1 MKLRALFSKSS
12 TGVGDLSRQWL
23 ASDWTWDVVGVAGS
37 IAALIL
43 YYLMR
48 ESRHH
53 PLTVVANAAADA
65 SVPLLVVV
73 LVRYWYRYRR
83 PGDTFCRVVD
93 AFNHPDVVHGLSEY
107 LGDQM
112 LSAAAEVKAILRPE
126 GADLGGRGYDI
137 ATYLILWLSR
147 ARLPKEHKCYRGV
160 FVGPFSESWPQW
172 EEARSFRLAEMV
184 TKTTLQAAFLE
195 LATAVGRAP
204 MQHRR
209 VVVLSEDEF
218 LSFLNGSGNAFLT
231 FVRWHAEVFAGAL
244 ELPLRIL
251 IFREQDDLARRFKE
265 WCGGYDLVDYGI
277 IGSCYVFGN
286 APNGLKGL
294 DKNVKLICRTS
305 EVLKYQERFEA
316 LWLKCDAAFSLEL
329 SRFQGS
335 EDAVAYLKTQESQD
349 NWPFVVKGIMEREVF
364 FEPKPLAAVAN
375 S

>member
-37 IAALIL
+37 IAALVL

-48 ESRHH
+48 ASHH
-53 PLTVVANAAADA
+53 RPLNVVAEAAADA

-93 AFNHPDVVHGLSEY
+93 AFNHPDVAHGLSEY

-112 LSAAAEVKAILRPE
+112 LSEAAEVKAILRPE
-126 GADLGGRGYDI
+126 GADLGLKRYDI

-147 ARLPKEHKCYRGV
+147 ARLPKERKCYRGV

-172 EEARSFRLAEMV
+172 EEEHSFHLAGMV
-184 TKTTLQAAFLE
+184 TRTTLQAAFLE
-195 LATAVGRAP
+195 LATAVGRSP

-209 VVVLSEDEF
+209 VVVLSADEF
-218 LSFLNGSGNAFLT
+218 LSFLSGAGEAFLA
-231 FVRWHAEVFAGAL
+231 FVRWHAEVFAGAT

-251 IFREQDDLARRFKE
+251 IFRGQDDLARRFKE
-265 WCGGYDLVDYGI
+265 WYGGYDLVDYGI
-277 IGSCYVFGN
+277 IGRCYVFGN
-286 APNGLKGL
+286 ALNGLKGL
-294 DKNVKLICRTS
+294 DENVKLICRTS
-305 EVLKYQERFEA
+305 EVLKYQERFDA

-329 SRFQGS
+329 SRFQRGG
-335 EDAVAYLKTQESQD
+335 DAIAYLKNQESQP
-349 NWPFVVKGIMEREVF
+349 NWPLVVRGIMDREVF

-375 S
+375 R